1 MIEGEINNFI
11 MVWSVATILF
21 CYSYTTGKL
30 IPKGIVR
37 LVALFPP
44 IIILLLLPS
53 KLTNISFVGTSAFL
67 LSWLSTFKLFLFAF
81 SKGPLSSN
89 LSLSLPHF
97 ILIAFFPIKLTNQIH
112 HNKIKVATL
121 KWPTKLV
128 VMSIISSFFILLH
141 DQKGSFH
148 PIILMTLYTFHVYN
162 IIEILFALTTTIA
175 RKFVQIELEQPFN
188 KPYLSTSC
196 KTFGEEDGT

>member
-11 MVWSVATILF
+11 MVGSLATILF

-30 IPKGIVR
+30 IPKGMVR

-44 IIILLLLPS
+44 IIILFLLPFR
-53 KLTNISFVGTSAFL
+53 LTTITSVGTSSFL

-89 LSLSLPHF
+89 LSLSPNCLLPH
-97 ILIAFFPIKLTNQIH
+97 QISKPTKSY
-112 HNKIKVATL
+112 HNKIKVATQ

-128 VMSIISSFFILLH
+128 VMFIISSIFVLLH
-141 DQKGSFH
+141 DQKESFH
-148 PIILMTLYTFHVYN
+148 PIILTTLYTLHVYSTLG
-162 IIEILFALTTTIA
+162 ILFALTTMIA
-175 RKFVQIELEQPFN
+175 
-188 KPYLSTSC
+188 
-196 KTFGEEDGT
+196 